1 MDLNSLYIVE
11 QHHKAFVADR
21 LESSR
26 YYHEGTGSPLVAII
40 GGVAS
45 ALRRVAARIE
55 AWSRGNS
62 DQPMPQRHASAR

>member
-1 MDLNSLYIVE
+1 MDLNSLFIVE
-11 QHHKAFVADR
+11 HHKAFVAAR

-26 YYHEGTGSPLVAII
+26 YYREGTGSPVVAII
-40 GGVAS
+40 GNVAS

-62 DQPMPQRHASAR
+62 DQPMPQRHVSAR